1 MKTYKEMAE
10 NVLRRRDEYEEKKE
24 HRYGVVK
31 RTAAIAVTVV
41 FVLSAMIVGPIVG
54 RIMKEQQNQPADG
67 TKINTDTETTADQDT
82 ITTET
87 ADVTTEVGETT
98 GETDISEKYIIL
110 KKAEEKHS
118 PDITN
123 GLNIEL
129 KDIIE
134 ESEKQSFNINDGD
147 MIGVLHSDVCR
158 YELQMFED
166 YNEDYEKWVVLILPD
181 DNIEMVSPKERYFY
195 HENDKTEKYQSVNI
209 EFRYK
214 AGKTNG
220 SISVYMFAGDYGIK
234 RFEDNFKGVENPII
248 STSNSLYDVMET
260 YYFAQIKGYDCWSIS
275 CTYIYQQAA
284 IYFGDVDDN
293 GVPLYMKNPYLEDYY
308 DNPWCEEKRDE
319 ESNRETTGETDNNQ
333 NTNVENEIQL
343 FEFVSPNAPKF
354 ESDVFDS
361 YDKPMKYTKMY
372 AYDEKDIM
380 EYNVKVNVKEVF
392 NMRNP
397 DYKFSKLK
405 VYVAHD
411 ENVEILTG
419 KYQEFDMS
427 SGDAEFKLSFRY
439 INGAKNEMFLLF
451 YSTDKDAYY
460 NDLNETTVLKNGFD
474 TNGELNRRY
483 QMFAFCTIRLKGYDF
498 TAAIAYQNLVM
509 NMYKSV
515 AYYFNDVDANNRPLY
530 LDNPTMEGYSD
541 SPWCKSILNPTD
553 PLENEEIR
561 EKIREYFDTAD
572 DKTKQDIEGILEEY
586 ETSKQ

>member
-1 MKTYKEMAE
+1 MAE

-54 RIMKEQQNQPADG
+54 RIMKEQQNQPADV
-67 TKINTDTETTADQDT
+67 TTINTDTETTADQDT
-82 ITTET
+82 ETTKP

-134 ESEKQSFNINDGD
+134 ESEKQSYNINDGD

-158 YELQMFED
+158 YELQMSED

-260 YYFAQIKGYDCWSIS
+260 YYFAQVKGYDCWSIS

-284 IYFGDVDDN
+284 IYFGDVDEN

-319 ESNRETTGETDNNQ
+319 ESNGETTGEIDETTEKNKFFLPIEYLPDPNPAITLEVTESSESSPFVRYYGYDKSEIKTYQMRYNNTTYFNSMSMNGEGSHGNYVKIIITSSENIEMLTDNYL
-333 NTNVENEIQL
+333 VLEIPGATAD
-343 FEFVSPNAPKF
+343 FE
-354 ESDVFDS
+354 
-361 YDKPMKYTKMY
+361 
-372 AYDEKDIM
+372 
-380 EYNVKVNVKEVF
+380 
-392 NMRNP
+392 
-397 DYKFSKLK
+397 
-405 VYVAHD
+405 
-411 ENVEILTG
+411 
-419 KYQEFDMS
+419 
-427 SGDAEFKLSFRY
+427 LSFKC
-439 INGAKNEMFLLF
+439 INGATNGFFTIYWIEDTHD
-451 YSTDKDAYY
+451 YYDEIDENTDIDAFR
-460 NDLNETTVLKNGFD
+460 LELRKNGRK
-474 TNGELNRRY
+474 EYISRENRTY
-483 QMFAFCTIRLKGYDF
+483 GFANVKGYDIF
-498 TAAIAYQNLVM
+498 AKCETVDHIY
-509 NMYKSV
+509 SV
-515 AYYFNDVDANNRPLY
+515 VARYFGEVDANGVPLY
-530 LDNPTMEGYSD
+530 LNDPYMPDYYDSLHSQNDRLIKEKYS
-541 SPWCKSILNPTD
+541 T
-553 PLENEEIR
+553 NEER
-561 EKIREYFDTAD
+561 SGSTDE
-572 DKTKQDIEGILEEY
+572 LESDGNSY
-586 ETSKQ
+586 I

>member
-54 RIMKEQQNQPADG
+54 RIMKEQQNQPADV
-67 TKINTDTETTADQDT
+67 TTINTDTETTADQDT
-82 ITTET
+82 ETTKP

-134 ESEKQSFNINDGD
+134 ESEKQSYNINDGD

-158 YELQMFED
+158 YELQMSED

-260 YYFAQIKGYDCWSIS
+260 YYFAQVKGYDCWSIS

-284 IYFGDVDDN
+284 IYFGDVDEN

-319 ESNRETTGETDNNQ
+319 ESNGETTGEIDETTEKNKFFLPIEYLPDPNPAITLEVTESSESSPFVRYYGYDKSEIKTYQMRYNNTTYFNSMSMNGEGSHGNYVKIIITSSENIEMLTDNYL
-333 NTNVENEIQL
+333 VLEIPGATAD
-343 FEFVSPNAPKF
+343 FE
-354 ESDVFDS
+354 
-361 YDKPMKYTKMY
+361 
-372 AYDEKDIM
+372 
-380 EYNVKVNVKEVF
+380 
-392 NMRNP
+392 
-397 DYKFSKLK
+397 
-405 VYVAHD
+405 
-411 ENVEILTG
+411 
-419 KYQEFDMS
+419 
-427 SGDAEFKLSFRY
+427 LSFKC
-439 INGAKNEMFLLF
+439 INGATNGFFTIYWIEDTHD
-451 YSTDKDAYY
+451 YYDEIDENTDIDAFR
-460 NDLNETTVLKNGFD
+460 LELRKNGRK
-474 TNGELNRRY
+474 EYISRENRTY
-483 QMFAFCTIRLKGYDF
+483 GFANVKGYDIF
-498 TAAIAYQNLVM
+498 AKCETVDHIY
-509 NMYKSV
+509 SV
-515 AYYFNDVDANNRPLY
+515 VARYFGEVDANGVPLY
-530 LDNPTMEGYSD
+530 LNDPYMPDYYDSLHSQNDRLIKEQYS
-541 SPWCKSILNPTD
+541 T
-553 PLENEEIR
+553 NEER
-561 EKIREYFDTAD
+561 SGSTDE
-572 DKTKQDIEGILEEY
+572 LESDGNSY
-586 ETSKQ
+586 I

>member
-354 ESDVFDS
+354 ESDV
-361 YDKPMKYTKMY
+361 
-372 AYDEKDIM
+372 
-380 EYNVKVNVKEVF
+380 
-392 NMRNP
+392 
-397 DYKFSKLK
+397 LK
-405 VYVAHD
+405 
-411 ENVEILTG
+411 
-419 KYQEFDMS
+419 
-427 SGDAEFKLSFRY
+427 
-439 INGAKNEMFLLF
+439 
-451 YSTDKDAYY
+451 ST
-460 NDLNETTVLKNGFD
+460 
-474 TNGELNRRY
+474 
-483 QMFAFCTIRLKGYDF
+483 
-498 TAAIAYQNLVM
+498 
-509 NMYKSV
+509 
-515 AYYFNDVDANNRPLY
+515 
-530 LDNPTMEGYSD
+530 
-541 SPWCKSILNPTD
+541 
-553 PLENEEIR
+553 
-561 EKIREYFDTAD
+561 
-572 DKTKQDIEGILEEY
+572 
-586 ETSKQ
+586 

>member
-1 MKTYKEMAE
+1 MAE

>member
-1 MKTYKEMAE
+1 MAE

-31 RTAAIAVTVV
+31 KTAAIAVTVV

-98 GETDISEKYIIL
+98 GEIDETTEKNKYFL
-110 KKAEEKHS
+110 
-118 PDITN
+118 P
-123 GLNIEL
+123 IE
-129 KDIIE
+129 
-134 ESEKQSFNINDGD
+134 
-147 MIGVLHSDVCR
+147 
-158 YELQMFED
+158 Y
-166 YNEDYEKWVVLILPD
+166 LPD
-181 DNIEMVSPKERYFY
+181 PNPAITLEVTESSESSPFVRYYGYDKSEIKTYQMRYNNTTYFNSMSMNGEGSHGNYVKIIITSSENIEMLTDNYLVLEIPGATADFELSFKCI
-195 HENDKTEKYQSVNI
+195 NG
-209 EFRYK
+209 
-214 AGKTNG
+214 ATNG
-220 SISVYMFAGDYGIK
+220 FFTIYWIEDTHDYYDEIDENTDIDAFRLELRKNGRKEYISRENRTYGFA
-234 RFEDNFKGVENPII
+234 NV
-248 STSNSLYDVMET
+248 
-260 YYFAQIKGYDCWSIS
+260 KGYDIFAKCE
-275 CTYIYQQAA
+275 TVDHIYSVVAR
-284 IYFGDVDDN
+284 YFGEVDAN
-293 GVPLYMKNPYLEDYY
+293 GVPLYLTDPYMPDYY
-308 DNPWCEEKRDE
+308 DSLHSQNDRLIKEK
-319 ESNRETTGETDNNQ
+319 
-333 NTNVENEIQL
+333 IQL

-411 ENVEILTG
+411 DNVEILTG

-530 LDNPTMEGYSD
+530 LDNPAMEGYSD

>member
-54 RIMKEQQNQPADG
+54 RIMKEQQNQPADV

-82 ITTET
+82 ETTKP

-134 ESEKQSFNINDGD
+134 ESEKQSYNINDGD

-158 YELQMFED
+158 YELQMSED

-260 YYFAQIKGYDCWSIS
+260 YYFAQVKGYDCWSIS

-284 IYFGDVDDN
+284 IYFGDVDEN

-319 ESNRETTGETDNNQ
+319 ESNGETTGEIDETTEKNKFFLPIEYLPDPNPAITLEVTESSESSPFVRYYGYDKSEIKTYQMRYNNTTYFNSMSMNGEGSHGNYVKIIITSSENIEMLTDNYL
-333 NTNVENEIQL
+333 VLEIPGATAD
-343 FEFVSPNAPKF
+343 FE
-354 ESDVFDS
+354 
-361 YDKPMKYTKMY
+361 
-372 AYDEKDIM
+372 
-380 EYNVKVNVKEVF
+380 
-392 NMRNP
+392 
-397 DYKFSKLK
+397 
-405 VYVAHD
+405 
-411 ENVEILTG
+411 
-419 KYQEFDMS
+419 
-427 SGDAEFKLSFRY
+427 LSFKC
-439 INGAKNEMFLLF
+439 INGATNGFFTIYWIEDTHD
-451 YSTDKDAYY
+451 YYDEIDENTDIDAFR
-460 NDLNETTVLKNGFD
+460 LELRKNGRK
-474 TNGELNRRY
+474 EYISRENRTY
-483 QMFAFCTIRLKGYDF
+483 GFANVKGYDIF
-498 TAAIAYQNLVM
+498 AKCETVDHIY
-509 NMYKSV
+509 SV
-515 AYYFNDVDANNRPLY
+515 VARYFGEVDANGVPLY
-530 LDNPTMEGYSD
+530 LNDPYMPDYYDSLHSQNDRLIKEKYS
-541 SPWCKSILNPTD
+541 T
-553 PLENEEIR
+553 NEER
-561 EKIREYFDTAD
+561 SGSTDE
-572 DKTKQDIEGILEEY
+572 LESDGNSY
-586 ETSKQ
+586 I

>member
-1 MKTYKEMAE
+1 
-10 NVLRRRDEYEEKKE
+10 
-24 HRYGVVK
+24 
-31 RTAAIAVTVV
+31 
-41 FVLSAMIVGPIVG
+41 
-54 RIMKEQQNQPADG
+54 
-67 TKINTDTETTADQDT
+67 
-82 ITTET
+82 
-87 ADVTTEVGETT
+87 
-98 GETDISEKYIIL
+98 
-110 KKAEEKHS
+110 
-118 PDITN
+118 
-123 GLNIEL
+123 
-129 KDIIE
+129 
-134 ESEKQSFNINDGD
+134 
-147 MIGVLHSDVCR
+147 
-158 YELQMFED
+158 
-166 YNEDYEKWVVLILPD
+166 
-181 DNIEMVSPKERYFY
+181 
-195 HENDKTEKYQSVNI
+195 
-209 EFRYK
+209 
-214 AGKTNG
+214 
-220 SISVYMFAGDYGIK
+220 
-234 RFEDNFKGVENPII
+234 
-248 STSNSLYDVMET
+248 
-260 YYFAQIKGYDCWSIS
+260 
-275 CTYIYQQAA
+275 
-284 IYFGDVDDN
+284 
-293 GVPLYMKNPYLEDYY
+293 
-308 DNPWCEEKRDE
+308 
-319 ESNRETTGETDNNQ
+319 
-333 NTNVENEIQL
+333 
-343 FEFVSPNAPKF
+343 
-354 ESDVFDS
+354 
-361 YDKPMKYTKMY
+361 
-372 AYDEKDIM
+372 
-380 EYNVKVNVKEVF
+380 
-392 NMRNP
+392 MRNP

>member
-1 MKTYKEMAE
+1 
-10 NVLRRRDEYEEKKE
+10 
-24 HRYGVVK
+24 
-31 RTAAIAVTVV
+31 
-41 FVLSAMIVGPIVG
+41 MIVGPIVG

-82 ITTET
+82 ETTKP
-87 ADVTTEVGETT
+87 ADVTTEVG
-98 GETDISEKYIIL
+98 
-110 KKAEEKHS
+110 
-118 PDITN
+118 
-123 GLNIEL
+123 
-129 KDIIE
+129 
-134 ESEKQSFNINDGD
+134 
-147 MIGVLHSDVCR
+147 
-158 YELQMFED
+158 
-166 YNEDYEKWVVLILPD
+166 
-181 DNIEMVSPKERYFY
+181 
-195 HENDKTEKYQSVNI
+195 
-209 EFRYK
+209 
-214 AGKTNG
+214 
-220 SISVYMFAGDYGIK
+220 
-234 RFEDNFKGVENPII
+234 
-248 STSNSLYDVMET
+248 
-260 YYFAQIKGYDCWSIS
+260 
-275 CTYIYQQAA
+275 
-284 IYFGDVDDN
+284 
-293 GVPLYMKNPYLEDYY
+293 
-308 DNPWCEEKRDE
+308 
-319 ESNRETTGETDNNQ
+319 ETTGETDNNQ

-354 ESDVFDS
+354 EADVFDS

-411 ENVEILTG
+411 DNVEILTG

-460 NDLNETTVLKNGFD
+460 YDLNETTVLKNGFD

-515 AYYFNDVDANNRPLY
+515 AFYFNDVDENGLPLY
-530 LDNPTMEGYSD
+530 LNDPTIEEYCD
-541 SPWCKSILNPTD
+541 SPWCKAKLNPTV
-553 PLENEEIR
+553 PLDDER
-561 EKIREYFDTAD
+561 TRKQIREYFDTAD